1 MCQNNALH
9 CAENGGHC
17 LWNWIHLRV
26 FIVFHFFYSFLKG
39 SGNSDIQPKVRDEL
53 PPQKKRLYMDD
64 AISKTSKSIVW
75 NDTENVKNGSY
86 FLDIFRIR
94 QVQLSTDFDKWHD
107 FVFSIDWSMWHYLR
121 FPRVRVWFEF
131 DIKWKGN
138 FRKCNSFWHNL
149 FVTFMGLFS
158 WYKRPTCCYFTNII
172 CGLYFISMR
181 VICTEFLFI
190 HSFSISQRIFVSSKL

>member
-17 LWNWIHLRV
+17 LWNQIICV
-26 FIVFHFFYSFLKG
+26 FSFRFFFSFLFWKEVETQIF
-39 SGNSDIQPKVRDEL
+39 SQRCEMICHRRKKDYTWMMPF
-53 PPQKKRLYMDD
+53 QKLVNQF
-64 AISKTSKSIVW
+64 IW
-75 NDTENVKNGSY
+75 NDKENVKNGSN

-94 QVQLSTDFDKWHD
+94 KVQLSADFDKWHD

-121 FPRVRVWFEF
+121 FSRVRVWFEF

-172 CGLYFISMR
+172 CGLHLLSMR

-190 HSFSISQRIFVSSKL
+190 HSFAISQRIFVSSKK